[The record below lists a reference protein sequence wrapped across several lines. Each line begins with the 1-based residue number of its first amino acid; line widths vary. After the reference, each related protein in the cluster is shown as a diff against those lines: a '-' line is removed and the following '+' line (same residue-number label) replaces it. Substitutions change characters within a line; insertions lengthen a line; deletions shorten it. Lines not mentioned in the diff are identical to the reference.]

1 MYTQTLNLSETANQI
16 ANGEI
21 DLIVFIN
28 ELCDRIDAVESEIL
42 SLIPE
47 ENKRIRLLKDAEV
60 LLSKYPDKN
69 KRPAFFGIP
78 IGAKDIFRVDGFI
91 TKCGSNLPS
100 ELFEG
105 HEAAC
110 VTKLKEQGAL
120 ILGKTVTTE
129 FAYFEP
135 GPTKNPCNTN
145 FTPGGSSSGSAA
157 AVAAGIIPFAFGTQ
171 TIGSIIRPA
180 AYCGVIGFKPSYGRI
195 LTKGVIPFSPSA
207 DHIGY
212 FTQDIE
218 GSILA
223 ASVLCTNWNS
233 SENKIREKP
242 LVIGVPR
249 GKYMEQASPEIL
261 SAFEKQLEVLINKG
275 CTILDIPMF
284 ENIDDIN
291 RIHKLM
297 VSAEIANVH
306 QGWFCKYQSLYRT
319 NTKQIIE
326 EGQKIFEQE
335 LEIARDGRIFYRNE
349 IESCANSSGIDLW
362 IAPSTLTYPPE
373 GLASTGSPLMNLP
386 WTYAGL
392 PAINIP
398 AGKNNNN
405 LPFGLQFIGFFNQ
418 DEAFLSNVKKINS
431 LLHENFQE

>member
-1 MYTQTLNLSETANQI
+1 MYTKTLNLSETARQL

-21 DLIVFIN
+21 DLFDFIN
-28 ELCDRIDAVESEIL
+28 ELCDRIDAVEPEIL

-47 ENKRIRLLKDAEV
+47 DNRRNRLLKEAEI
-60 LLSKYPDKN
+60 LLAKYPDKN
-69 KRPAFFGIP
+69 NRPAFFGIP
-78 IGAKDIFRVDGFI
+78 IGVKDIFRIDGFE
-91 TKCGSNLPS
+91 TKCGSNLPH

-105 HEAAC
+105 PEAAC

-157 AVAAGIIPFAFGTQ
+157 AVAAGITPFAFGTQ

-195 LTKGVIPFSPSA
+195 SAEGVIPFSPSA
-207 DHIGY
+207 DHIGF
-212 FTQDIE
+212 FTQEIE
-218 GSILA
+218 GCELS
-223 ASVLCTNWNS
+223 ASVLCNDWKSLDLIS
-233 SENKIREKP
+233 SPKP

-261 SAFEKQLEVLINKG
+261 SAFEKQLEVLINNG

-306 QGWFCKYQSLYRT
+306 QGWFCKHQSLYRT
-319 NTKQIIE
+319 HTKQIIE
-326 EGQKIFEQE
+326 EGQKVFKQE
-335 LEIARDGRIFYRNE
+335 LEIAQDGRLFYRNE
-349 IESCANSSGIDLW
+349 IESLAKVSGIDLW
-362 IAPSTLTYPPE
+362 ISPSTLTFPPE
-373 GLASTGSPLMNLP
+373 GLTSTGSPLMNLP

-398 AGKNNNN
+398 AGNNNNNN

-431 LLHENFQE
+431 LLH

>member
-1 MYTQTLNLSETANQI
+1 MFTSFLSLSEASI
-16 ANGEI
+16 KLRNGDI
-21 DLIVFIN
+21 DLISFIN
-28 ELCDRIDAVESEIL
+28 AICDRIDKVEPEIL

-47 ENKRIRLLKDAEV
+47 EYRRNRLLKETEI
-60 LLSKYPDKN
+60 LLAKYPDKN
-69 KRPAFFGIP
+69 KRPPFFGIP
-78 IGAKDIFRVDGFI
+78 IGVKDIFRVDGFI
-91 TKCGSNLPS
+91 TKCGSNLPP

-105 HEAAC
+105 TEAAC
-110 VTKLKEQGAL
+110 ATKLKEQGAL

-145 FTPGGSSSGSAA
+145 YTPGGSSSGSAA
-157 AVAAGIIPFAFGTQ
+157 AVAAGITPFAFGTQ

-195 LTKGVIPFSPSA
+195 STEGVIPFSPSA
-207 DHIGY
+207 DHIGF

-218 GSILA
+218 GCILA
-223 ASVLCTNWNS
+223 ASVLCEDWKSLKLNYS
-233 SENKIREKP
+233 QKP

-261 SAFEKQLEVLINKG
+261 SAFEKQLDVLINKG
-275 CTILDIPMF
+275 CTVLNIPIF
-284 ENIDDIN
+284 ENIDEIN

-306 QGWFCKYQSLYRT
+306 QGWFCKHQSFYRT
-319 NTKQIIE
+319 HTKQIIE
-326 EGQKIFEQE
+326 EGQKVFEQE
-335 LEIARDGRIFYRNE
+335 LEIARDGRLFYRNE
-349 IESCANSSGIDLW
+349 IESIANASGIDLW
-362 IAPSTLTYPPE
+362 ATPSTLTYPPE
-373 GLASTGSPLMNLP
+373 GLTSTGSPLMNLP

-398 AGKNNNN
+398 AGKNNKK

-418 DEAFLSNVKKINS
+418 DEVFLSNMKKINA
-431 LLHENFQE
+431 LLH